1 MMMDK
6 EQLKHPRSSH
16 WAGLFAD
23 KIENMN
29 LRFNN
34 KLKLMDV
41 GYTGV
46 VGTFSVGAM
55 LYGVVH
61 FGLEIAWFELLLN
74 LFYIACLV
82 MMGLYF
88 FNRLKP
94 DHFNYWSSVCV
105 GLTVLLRDVL
115 FAPELASK
123 PIHLICLTLSVWLLM
138 MLTYFYSRKEWKSY
152 TKRNLWMIFVVDFVI
167 AVLYHYD
174 IYYLEPVDEYT
185 DYLLTEIWIRP
196 TITYGLV
203 ACFITEN

>member
-1 MMMDK
+1 
-6 EQLKHPRSSH
+6 
-16 WAGLFAD
+16 
-23 KIENMN
+23 
-29 LRFNN
+29 
-34 KLKLMDV
+34 MDV

-46 VGTFSVGAM
+46 VGTFSVGVM
-55 LYGVVH
+55 LYGVAH

-88 FNRLKP
+88 FKRLKP

-152 TKRNLWMIFVVDFVI
+152 TKRTTTTFITWNPSMNTPTICSRKSGS
-167 AVLYHYD
+167 A
-174 IYYLEPVDEYT
+174 PPSPT
-185 DYLLTEIWIRP
+185 DWWLALSLKNNLLTFGNNCYLC
-196 TITYGLV
+196 T
-203 ACFITEN
+203 NK